1 MGILS
6 RLKRGWTIGI
16 RSVRLLLDEPELLG
30 FPVLGMLTLVLLA
43 VFGLLVAPVAG
54 LAAASAVR
62 AGVPAVVPLAVGVFV
77 AAFCVTTVSTF
88 FSAGLVHAAA
98 VAFAGEDPDL
108 RDGLRAA
115 WRVRRKVVIWGLI
128 AASVAVVLRALERS
142 GRVGWIVRAVIGVS
156 WALATYFIVP
166 VMVLDDSDIEGMFA
180 GSVRTFRET
189 WGETGGASV
198 GVGVVFLV
206 AVFGSLG
213 LLVLA
218 LVVLP
223 MTPATVTVA
232 VLAYVGLLAV
242 LYPAGQAVA
251 GIVKTALYLY
261 ARDGRVPGA
270 FDDVDLGAAFD

>member
-1 MGILS
+1 M
-6 RLKRGWTIGI
+6 
-16 RSVRLLLDEPELLG
+16 V
-30 FPVLGMLTLVLLA
+30 
-43 VFGLLVAPVAG
+43 
-54 LAAASAVR
+54 
-62 AGVPAVVPLAVGVFV
+62 
-77 AAFCVTTVSTF
+77 
-88 FSAGLVHAAA
+88 
-98 VAFAGEDPDL
+98 
-108 RDGLRAA
+108 
-115 WRVRRKVVIWGLI
+115 WGLI
-128 AASVAVVLRALERS
+128 AATVAVVLRALERS

-166 VMVLDDSDIEGMFA
+166 VMVLDDSDLEGMFA

-218 LVVLP
+218 LVALP
-223 MTPATVTVA
+223 MTPTTVTVA

-242 LYPAGQAVA
+242 LYPAGQAVT

-261 ARDGRVPGA
+261 ARDGRVPGG